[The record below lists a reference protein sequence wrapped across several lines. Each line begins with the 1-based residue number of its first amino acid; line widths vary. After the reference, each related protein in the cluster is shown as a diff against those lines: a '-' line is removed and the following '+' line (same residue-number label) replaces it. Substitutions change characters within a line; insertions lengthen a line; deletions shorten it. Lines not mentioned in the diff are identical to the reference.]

1 MDDDDDNGSE
11 AGVNAGGF
19 PPGSLFE
26 GSDPAAEFETLK
38 ATLRP
43 LRGGSTALVKAALT
57 SLEAAAVVV
66 PGAAAG

>member
-38 ATLRP
+38 
-43 LRGGSTALVKAALT
+43 VKQRQWWCQAQQQAEEEEEEE
-57 SLEAAAVVV
+57 EAEV
-66 PGAAAG
+66 GEGIQCY